1 MVGIFVSYDMFMMKL
16 QSGQKLELAE
26 CGSWCGLD
34 SNFVK
39 LVSRRK
45 QRNRKAERRYAKHM
59 IYKSLRIDIVS
70 IAKTCKNN
78 ALRSNP

>member
-1 MVGIFVSYDMFMMKL
+1 MVGIFVLYDMFMMKL

-45 QRNRKAERRYAKHM
+45 QRKAERRYAKHM
-59 IYKSLRIDIVS
+59 IYKALRIDIMS
-70 IAKTCKNN
+70 IAKTM
-78 ALRSNP
+78 P